1 MSRALKYTIPF
12 ASLDNTQYV
21 VNVYVEGFTGTS
33 TTMTGAADPFTT
45 SEKNDKEWLTVPVR
59 TQTGYLRVVCGEDEW
74 RGLIPANATSHYVEL
89 KKGNDVMW
97 FGFIK
102 PETFTHSLYSGVDTY
117 EFPIQCPLSLLD
129 GMQLE
134 WDDDHSSD
142 TFSTLLHRLLSL
154 SGVTFGNCY
163 FTNNLA
169 NLFDDLLAS
178 SNLIQWYNDETRM
191 VNSQIAGAQM
201 EEHYLTPS
209 ATALEI
215 LQAIC
220 QFWGWECHLWGTD
233 IYFTAHDEH
242 TGYRKIP
249 FADLTTLTTS
259 YQMQL
264 TAAGHISV
272 EDANYMTNRH
282 QVEVG
287 LPAREVSV
295 KTDVNEVEDIMKI
308 DIDAVAQFEEFPPG
322 WNYSSDQTRIIAKCQ
337 ALRIDYDPAVEIQGM
352 TVKFE
357 GEQGLDDAIAQ
368 AMDTAGKG
376 DFYGP
381 VFQRISDFA
390 RDINPIPIKY
400 DLATYIFMLPATGAS
415 TGETAKLTFET
426 LAEYDFENCAISIH
440 GDVFSNIAMLNT
452 SLNAHLTAHVSIGD
466 YYFNAIS
473 PSLVG
478 GWVQQDSLCVI
489 PIGSNSSDT
498 DTSQNLTI
506 RNISPANGA
515 TDIRTRWDT
524 PYQGAE
530 GYLIPVTTHIRG
542 KLKISIEWEQDYYQN
557 VIAASSP
564 QYIRLSNFGVDIVR
578 AQYANAVQRERT
590 DSREYKQSIS
600 SDSSQDISVDIRYAT
615 DNYNAYGTAF
625 VCTKENAYMG
635 NLTYWNGDSERPE
648 QHLLDRLVALY
659 STPTEW
665 REIDVDDSAADYT
678 GPAFAL
684 LDQDGVYWAPVAVTR
699 NWVDN
704 IARITI
710 GKVGTWT
717 PPANYTLADCYNTI
731 ICDSSGNP
739 FVIVGS

>member
-12 ASLDNTQYV
+12 ASLNGTQYV
-21 VNVYVEGFTGTS
+21 ANVYVEGFTGTS
-33 TTMTGAADPFTT
+33 TTLTASDNPFTT
-45 SEKNDKEWLTVPVR
+45 SEKNDKEWLTIPVR

-74 RGLIPANATSHYVEL
+74 RGLIPSNATSHYVEL
-89 KKGNDVMW
+89 KQGDDVKW

-102 PETFTHSLYSGVDTY
+102 PETFTHSLYSGTDEY
-117 EFPIQCPLSLLD
+117 EFPIQCPFSLLN
-129 GMQLE
+129 GIHLE
-134 WDDDHSSD
+134 WDDAHSSD
-142 TFSTLLHRLLSL
+142 TFATLISRLLSL
-154 SGVTFGNCY
+154 TGVTFGNCY

-178 SNLIQWYNDETRM
+178 SNLIQWFSDETRM
-191 VNSQIAGAQM
+191 VNGIGSSKI

-215 LQAIC
+215 LQAVC

-249 FADLTTLTTS
+249 FSALTTLTTS
-259 YQMQL
+259 YQMRL

-272 EDANYMTNRH
+272 EDANYMTDKH
-282 QVEVG
+282 QVEVD
-287 LPAREVSV
+287 LPAREIVV
-295 KTDVNEVEDIMKI
+295 KTDVNEVDDIMDI
-308 DIDAVAQFEEFPPG
+308 DIDAVAQFEELPYG
-322 WNYSSDQTRIIAKCQ
+322 WNPSSDSSRIIAKCQ
-337 ALRIDYDPAVEIQGM
+337 ALRIDYDPAVEIPGM

-357 GEQGLDDAIAQ
+357 GEQGLDEEIAQ
-368 AMDTAGKG
+368 AMDNANKG

-381 VFQRISDFA
+381 VFQRISDFPS
-390 RDINPIPIKY
+390 DTNPIPIKY

-440 GDVFSNIAMLNT
+440 GDVFSNIAISYNSGVRL
-452 SLNAHLTAHVSIGD
+452 AFHVSIGD
-466 YYFNAIS
+466 YSYNALS
-473 PSLVG
+473 PDPLLSP
-478 GWVQQDSLCVI
+478 GWVQRDAIAAV
-489 PIGSNSSDT
+489 PIGLNTSNSEE
-498 DTSQNLTI
+498 SQNVTI
-506 RNISPANGA
+506 MNISPG
-515 TDIRTRWDT
+515 TVKIKTRWDT

-530 GYLIPVTTHIRG
+530 GYVIPITTHMHG
-542 KLKISIEWEQDYYQN
+542 KLKISLEWSQEYYQN
-557 VIAASSP
+557 VISASAP
-564 QYIRLSNFGVDIVR
+564 QYLRLSNFGVDIVR
-578 AQYANAVQRERT
+578 EQYAGAVQRERT

-600 SDSSQDISVDIRYAT
+600 TDSSQNITVDLRYAT

-635 NLTYWNGDSERPE
+635 NLSYRDGDSERPE
-648 QHLLDRLVALY
+648 QHLLGRLVSLY

-717 PPANYTLADCYNTI
+717 PPANYTLADCYDTI

-739 FVIVGS
+739 FVVVGS